1 VEYDSRDKRDLA
13 RRGVDTA
20 ASQGSSSNY
29 TYSTRVVSGPPGE
42 RRSETI
48 EDAQRSRDPLQS
60 APGAGDTQSP
70 AAPDGASASTSNL
83 SGWWEVTHQ
92 GVADPSGAQRVSYRV
107 YIRQD
112 GDEIYGDG
120 NRWTEDGARVSLDQR
135 NAISIFGRVEGGMVR
150 LRFTEQGRRNAQGE
164 IRWSLAN
171 GRALSGSFS
180 SADAS
185 GSGVSTARRIP

>member
-1 VEYDSRDKRDLA
+1 
-13 RRGVDTA
+13 VDTA